1 MKNIKL
7 FNENKI
13 GIIFSKSLSF
23 KESEK
28 KKKKLPDLSELLIYV
43 EPEDYITYEL
53 SLSVSRAFC

>member
-23 KESEK
+23 KKSEK
-28 KKKKLPDLSELLIYV
+28 KKKLRDLSELLIYV

>member
-28 KKKKLPDLSELLIYV
+28 KKKKNCQICQN
-43 EPEDYITYEL
+43 
-53 SLSVSRAFC
+53 F

>member
-28 KKKKLPDLSELLIYV
+28 KKKKIVRFVRTFDLCG
-43 EPEDYITYEL
+43 
-53 SLSVSRAFC
+53 A

>member
-23 KESEK
+23 KKSEK
-28 KKKKLPDLSELLIYV
+28 KKKNCEICQN
-43 EPEDYITYEL
+43 
-53 SLSVSRAFC
+53 F